1 MALQRA
7 TPAPGMWTYEDL
19 AALPDDGTRY
29 EIIEGELLPMTG
41 VLLGHAIAFRNLVL
55 LLAPLFERTG
65 FTWFASPF
73 DVFFNGADPVQPD
86 LLALAPG
93 SRARAVERG
102 IEGPPDFIVE
112 ILSPSTKGRDRL
124 TKRALYERAGVREY
138 WLVDPEA
145 GSVEVLAL
153 RDGNYRTHCLAAGD
167 QPVAS
172 VLLPAAGFAA
182 SAVFTER

>member
-41 VLLGHAIAFRNLVL
+41 PTIEHLRAVRNLIRL
-55 LLAPLFERTG
+55 LLPEFEHGRFSW
-65 FTWFASPF
+65 FTSPG
-73 DVFFNGADPVQPD
+73 DVFFGGADPVQPD
-86 LLALAPG
+86 IWAIAPG
-93 SRARAVERG
+93 GNAREVQRG

-172 VLLPAAGFAA
+172 VLLPGAGFAA